1 MKIKKWLISMFHGF
15 CMALADSVPGVSGGT
30 VAFLLGFYDNFIG
43 SLNDLLTGKMD
54 AKKKALTYLI
64 KLGIGWAIGFIASVL
79 VLTAVFEAHIYSISS
94 LFIGFI
100 LFAVPVVI
108 WQERD
113 CLKKQPWTAFMALLG
128 AAGVAALTFFT
139 VGSNAN
145 SVSLENPTVGTYVY
159 VFVAGAV
166 AICAM
171 VLPGISG
178 STLLLIFG
186 LYISIINAIK
196 ETLTLNLQY
205 VPLLFCFGV
214 GVIIGIVTIVRLIRM
229 ALEKQRSATVY
240 FIIGMMIGSLY
251 SVAMGPT
258 TLTDADKNPLGLEP
272 LDVSSFSILFF
283 VIGGVI
289 IIGMQ
294 LLGSAKGKAEKATQ
308 NDNQDSH

>member
-1 MKIKKWLISMFHGF
+1 MKNKQLIVTMIHGF

-43 SLNDLLTGKMD
+43 SLNDLLTGNME
-54 AKKKALTYLI
+54 AKKKALVYLV
-64 KLGIGWAIGFIASVL
+64 KLGAGWVIGFIASVL
-79 VLTAVFEAHIYSISS
+79 VLTAVFEAHIYEISS

-108 WQERD
+108 YEERE
-113 CLKKQPWTAFMALLG
+113 CLKKKLWTMFTLLIG
-128 AAGVAALTFFT
+128 GGGVAALTYFT
-139 VGSNAN
+139 VGSSTNV
-145 SVSLENPTVGTYVY
+145 VSLENPTIGTYLY
-159 VFVAGAV
+159 VFIAGAI

-186 LYISIINAIK
+186 LYISIVSAIK

-214 GVIIGIVTIVRLIRM
+214 GVIIGIVSIVRLIRT
-229 ALEKQRSATVY
+229 ALEKWRSATV
-240 FIIGMMIGSLY
+240 FCIIGMMLGSLY
-251 SVAMGPT
+251 SVVMGPT
-258 TLTDADKNPLGLEP
+258 TLTDADKNPLGLAP
-272 LDVSSFSILFF
+272 MDLSTFHILFF
-283 VIGGVI
+283 LIGGAI

-294 LLGSAKGKAEKATQ
+294 LLGSAKGKAEKSTQ
-308 NDNQDSH
+308 NDTDNN